1 LVYVVDRPGALY
13 EVLREFYIRGINLCK
28 IESRPARTRIGEYLF
43 FIDTPVEECIR
54 RITARGGEAE
64 LFDRHDFLEKV
75 RTNYEKLFSDLP
87 REVNF
92 FRIDGMQSKEA
103 IAAEIQKAL
112 FKE

>member
-1 LVYVVDRPGALY
+1 
-13 EVLREFYIRGINLCK
+13 
-28 IESRPARTRIGEYLF
+28 
-43 FIDTPVEECIR
+43 
-54 RITARGGEAE
+54 
-64 LFDRHDFLEKV
+64 LEKV

-103 IAAEIQKAL
+103 IAAEIQIAL